1 MKVNKL
7 NKAIQLFKEVIE
19 KVPNNLEVHLNIG
32 KAFLPAYLPL
42 IEKRKSDSFSESDK
56 EQQLKHRGLYA
67 EYNLVYDRGTKF
79 GLTTGHDADAVL
91 MSLPPVAKWH

>member
-1 MKVNKL
+1 MDDRCTGDWE
-7 NKAIQLFKEVIE
+7 ADF
-19 KVPNNLEVHLNIG
+19 NLTKDIG

-42 IEKRKSDSFSESDK
+42 ISSVKVTVSLNSDK

-91 MSLPPVAKWH
+91 MSHLQLLKWH